1 MVARTHGFVEEGNLV
16 GRERRAPHPH
26 ATGEEFPHQAATPV
40 RYKVDLGAP
49 AQQGPQV
56 LGDDAGVFDRTLGQ
70 RFVLERQD
78 PTLVVVEHPPDRS
91 GLAAHP

>member
-1 MVARTHGFVEEGNLV
+1 MRD
-16 GRERRAPHPH
+16 
-26 ATGEEFPHQAATPV
+26 
-40 RYKVDLGAP
+40 KVDLGAP
-49 AQQGPQV
+49 AQQGLQI

-78 PTLVVVEHPPDRS
+78 LTLVVVEHPLDGS